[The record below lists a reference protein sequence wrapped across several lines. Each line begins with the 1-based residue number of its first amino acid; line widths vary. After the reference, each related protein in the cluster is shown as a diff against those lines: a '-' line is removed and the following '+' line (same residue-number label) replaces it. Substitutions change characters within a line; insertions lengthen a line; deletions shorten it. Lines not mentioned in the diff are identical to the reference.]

1 MVVVGTE
8 FYGGEN
14 SAFRRPQPARL
25 PGLKSRFRV
34 EGRLLTRFACRNYK
48 YFFLLLVYTNID
60 LWLHCSVGD
69 RISSALVFLSA
80 PSCRCRRRASNRS
93 RRRRS
98 SDSSRRGSTAL
109 AVAAEGV
116 EQPTYGIRNPR
127 AIPAGRCICHR
138 WQSSKM

>member
-34 EGRLLTRFACRNYK
+34 EGTRFAGRNYK

-60 LWLHCSVGD
+60 LWLHCSEGD
-69 RISSALVFLSA
+69 RISSALVFLSV
-80 PSCRCRRRASNRS
+80 PSCRCRRRASS
-93 RRRRS
+93 STRRRRS

-127 AIPAGRCICHR
+127 AIAAGRYHICNYCF
-138 WQSSKM
+138 